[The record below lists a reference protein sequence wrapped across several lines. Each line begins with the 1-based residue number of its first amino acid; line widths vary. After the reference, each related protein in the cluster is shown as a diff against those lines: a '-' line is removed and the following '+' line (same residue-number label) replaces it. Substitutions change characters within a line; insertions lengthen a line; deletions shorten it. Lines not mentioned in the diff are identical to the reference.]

1 MPANDVIQRT
11 QQLRDALRKL
21 AESSDDA
28 GTRLGKLESILNGLR
43 DFNFTSMKEASSVL
57 ASFNQN
63 VRLMSNDAESI
74 NKVTKAFVDLVS
86 VMQKAQYTQQQF
98 SSYGKAGVATKRY
111 TAALGL
117 GDEAAANQQR
127 TAIERQKRMAEDAK
141 RGLANLE
148 TYWKEASTMADK
160 IVALRQEFFRR
171 LFGSANLPQ
180 LGAGMPSN
188 FNAAMRRLDY
198 GNTYGTM
205 FMGPGENLT
214 GYTPPPPP
222 PQLPSGQRNV
232 PLLGAGEIQEEFY
245 KRPVSEGNIP
255 INLYATSEMNRAA
268 EYISSEPSVARF
280 RRLTT
285 VIDDAV
291 TNRVEQAAEEIT
303 ETTVSRP
310 RGEIPGET
318 LMIKSPTGKG
328 GGEEDTRN
336 VMYREQVKISEE
348 QLKNIGLTN
357 TAASN
362 LNKVMADLGMTE
374 ARVLGNTTELSTGIQ
389 TVTFQT
395 KDASG
400 ATQNFT
406 AHLDRNGNVLA
417 DTQKRFR
424 SFGSAVM
431 RDVVE
436 VLKWTIA
443 ISAIYTPIRKV
454 SEMLEEMKKIQLD
467 LVDVQIVLGEST
479 NQFATVLESTAQI
492 ATETSSS
499 LEGVIQGYSLA
510 ASAAAS
516 AGDETQRTVATEKL
530 LKDSMILSKLAN
542 IDQKQAL
549 DTLVGSLSQLGM
561 GLNDGTKLLDSWVA
575 VSKKANVSVKDM
587 STSFTIVG
595 SAAQEVGLDFSEL
608 NALIG
613 ALAQATNLSAD
624 ELGNAVRGIIS
635 TMQTDKAQQAFAEYG
650 IATKTVSGDLRDLMD
665 ILKQL
670 KSMSE
675 SGILDEKA
683 MGALTQAGGGGARR
697 GAQLSALV
705 KNLDTVMN
713 LVAVSESA
721 SGDAAAAMSLEMDT
735 LDAATTRLNNSFS
748 ELAITLGTEG
758 GLLDFLTTITNVI
771 TSLVKGAKDLTSVL
785 KGAAPVLATFMLAR
799 GVLGTQQGASLL
811 NQNIPMGLASLFIPQ
826 GILGMS
832 TTGKAIEGALPQ
844 KRAPISNWIA
854 SHLQRT
860 GIGGVTTGE
869 TGARTATVGEFFGG
883 MWNRINRPFFPAP
896 VVSGA
901 QMTGTGINKMS
912 LGTLLGPLLIA
923 ASSLMAG
930 GKGAGTR
937 AAVGGGVGVLAGAL
951 TGSGVWATVGSIIA
965 TAFYDKFLTFSD
977 DMATVWAQKVAENT
991 VPPPDEETPES
1002 ALARLNREARESM
1015 SGWEIFKVN
1024 VTNWAMNT
1032 WSSMP
1037 WRASTSF
1044 AGEKTTPEETALGLA
1059 LLGSGALDED
1069 TRKRIIDAYNKLMR
1083 NLAESTE
1090 DVNLVSIPQQD
1101 EIARLAA
1108 TASSDLMN
1116 EALDQMAV
1124 GAAGSIQNY
1133 LDAKTLAQKIGS
1145 TVTGLLNVQKQIAQ
1159 PVTIGVGEN
1168 AQNILPPAG
1177 FTPMSTEEAI
1187 KFISGLNSEEAG
1199 MVVTYY
1205 TQIGDLLEKIR
1216 TLNEQIAGQT
1226 GIIEESQQ
1234 ADLDNYKNSLQGLIS
1249 EFLKIIQYVAEGSQY
1264 RKIGAKLM
1272 PTIELP
1278 EMTAVQYQL
1287 VRDAAD
1293 RFWTEYL
1300 KASGLTDAEIKEWK
1314 AHADE
1319 QIVTMQQSVS
1329 PFRTNI
1335 PQEFFT
1341 PALEQGGFNQMP
1353 GLMDWRQYTMAQF
1366 QQAQSQYGPFIQAIQ
1381 KLLPNFKPDETES
1394 LYILKDNAVVQHLDN
1409 TIMQM
1414 LMRDLIDIEKDK
1426 GLQGM
1431 YNLPAGATFYVPV
1444 TAYELHRQTQAG
1456 IAGGGGGLS
1465 NEDLLAILQA
1475 AIAAGATARLQEAEQ
1490 QFQQAQATGTNLN
1503 EIQPGKGFTFG
1514 GQEYKMFG
1522 PPVPEGGGNLLGYTV
1537 GNPLPV
1543 MVTNYPTVN
1552 TAQLPETLPPY
1563 NPNIPF
1569 TLTPEIPQV
1578 WTPEQGP
1585 ISPTVPVP
1593 ETAPTW
1599 FQKLE
1604 MFFQNLFQP
1613 FGPVIPN
1620 NQTGMNTQ
1628 QPSIQ
1633 TALNLAVD
1641 QKVMLTVDGRTL
1653 ATIIKPYLYEDLIRY
1668 GTTSPSSVSRSVIA

>member
-57 ASFNQN
+57 ATFNQN
-63 VRLMSNDAESI
+63 VRLMTNDAESI

-117 GDEAAANQQR
+117 GDEAAANQQK
-127 TAIERQKRMAEDAK
+127 TAIDRQKRMAEDAK

-148 TYWKEASTMADK
+148 AYWKEASTMADK

-171 LFGSANLPQ
+171 LLGSANIPQ
-180 LGAGMPSN
+180 IGPGQIGNLG
-188 FNAAMRRLDY
+188 
-198 GNTYGTM
+198 TI
-205 FMGPGENLT
+205 FMGPGQNLT

-222 PQLPSGQRNV
+222 PQLPSGRGTYPQL
-232 PLLGAGEIQEEFY
+232 PSGIPDEFDIRVARR
-245 KRPVSEGNIP
+245 KPVSEGDIP
-255 INLYATSEMNRAA
+255 INLYATTEMNRAA
-268 EYISSEPSVARF
+268 QYISQESSAGRF

-285 VIDDAV
+285 TIDDAV
-291 TNRVEQAAEEIT
+291 TNRVENIAEDIATEPTVIDVGAREVDAATMANDLRTRSGLGGGGDQNDLRAAMYKGER
-303 ETTVSRP
+303 TVSKD
-310 RGEIPGET
+310 E
-318 LMIKSPTGKG
+318 
-328 GGEEDTRN
+328 
-336 VMYREQVKISEE
+336 
-348 QLKNIGLTN
+348 LKTIGLTDV
-357 TAASN
+357 AAKN
-362 LNKVMADLGMTE
+362 LSQTMKDLGMTQ
-374 ARVLGNTTELSTGIQ
+374 AKVLHNSTELSTGIQ
-389 TVTFQT
+389 TLSFQAKT
-395 KDASG
+395 GTG
-400 ATQNFT
+400 AVKNFT
-406 AHLDRNGNVLA
+406 THLDRNGNVLA

-443 ISAIYTPIRKV
+443 ISAIYTPIRKM
-454 SEMLEEMKKIQLD
+454 SELLEEMKKIQLD
-467 LVDVQIVLGEST
+467 LVDVQIVLGDST
-479 NQFATVLESTAQI
+479 QQFATVLESTAQI

-499 LEGVIQGYSLA
+499 LEGVVQGYSLA

-530 LKDSMILSKLAN
+530 LKDSMVLSKLAN

-561 GLNDGTKLLDSWVA
+561 GLNDGTRLLDSWVA

-595 SAAQEVGLDFSEL
+595 SAAQEVGLDFNEL

-613 ALAQATNLSAD
+613 ALAQSTNLSAD

-650 IATKTVSGDLRDLMD
+650 IATKTVSGDLRDMMD
-665 ILKQL
+665 ILRQL

-705 KNLDTVMN
+705 KNLSTVMN
-713 LVAVSESA
+713 LITVSQNA
-721 SGDAAAAMSLEMDT
+721 SGDAANAMALEMDT
-735 LDAATTRLNNSFS
+735 LDAATTRLNNAFS

-758 GLLDFLTTITNVI
+758 GLLDFLTTATNMIT
-771 TSLVKGAKDLTSVL
+771 TLVKGVRDLTGVL

-826 GILGMS
+826 GLMGM
-832 TTGKAIEGALPQ
+832 TATGKALQGAVP
-844 KRAPISNWIA
+844 KARAPITNWVTGKLQGTGLGGIA
-854 SHLQRT
+854 VDES
-860 GIGGVTTGE
+860 
-869 TGARTATVGEFFGG
+869 GARTATVGEFFGG

-896 VVSGA
+896 VVNGE
-901 QMTGTGINKMS
+901 QMAGTGINKMS

-923 ASSLMAG
+923 TSSLAAG

-937 AAVGGGVGVLAGAL
+937 AAVGGGVGLLAAAI
-951 TGSGVWATVGSIIA
+951 TGSGMWATVGSIIA
-965 TAFYDKFLTFSD
+965 TAFYDKFLTFTD
-977 DMATVWAQKVAENT
+977 DLATTWAKKIAENQE
-991 VPPPDEETPES
+991 PPPDEDTPEA

-1015 SGWEIFKVN
+1015 SSWEIFKVN
-1024 VTNWAMNT
+1024 IANWAMNT
-1032 WSSMP
+1032 WSKLP
-1037 WRASTSF
+1037 WSTQGGKQV
-1044 AGEKTTPEETALGLA
+1044 APEETALGLA
-1059 LLGSGALDED
+1059 ILHSPFLDED
-1069 TRKRIIDAYNKLMR
+1069 TRKKMIEVYNQLMR
-1083 NLAESTE
+1083 NLADSTSE
-1090 DVNLVSIPQQD
+1090 VNLISLPQQD

-1108 TASSDLMN
+1108 SASSNLMN
-1116 EALDQMAV
+1116 EALDQMAE
-1124 GAAGSIQNY
+1124 GASGSIQNY

-1145 TVTGLLNVQKQIAQ
+1145 TVIGLLNVQKQISQ

-1168 AQNILPPAG
+1168 AQNVLPPAG
-1177 FTPMSTEEAI
+1177 YTPMTAQEAV

-1199 MVVTYY
+1199 MIVTYY
-1205 TQIGDLLEKIR
+1205 TQIGDLLSKIR

-1226 GIIEESQQ
+1226 GPITPAQQ
-1234 ADLDNYKNSLQGLIS
+1234 KDLDTYRQALAAFIS
-1249 EFLKIIQYVAEGSQY
+1249 EFIQVMNFVQEGSEF
-1264 RKIGAKLM
+1264 RKIEAKLM
-1272 PTIELP
+1272 PTLELP
-1278 EMTAVQYQL
+1278 EMTAQQYQQ
-1287 VRDAAD
+1287 VEEAA
-1293 RFWTEYL
+1293 RQFWTDYL
-1300 KASGLTDAEIKEWK
+1300 RASGLTEDEIKEWQ
-1314 AHADE
+1314 AHQNE
-1319 QIVTMQQSVS
+1319 QIVTMQQGLT

-1335 PQEFFT
+1335 PQEFFA

-1353 GLMDWRQYTMAQF
+1353 SLMDWRQYTMAQF

-1381 KLLPNFKPDETES
+1381 KLLPSFKPDETES
-1394 LYILKDNAVVQHLDN
+1394 LYILKDNATVQHLDN

-1456 IAGGGGGLS
+1456 MAGGGGGIS

-1503 EIQPGKGFTFG
+1503 EIEPGKGFTFG

-1522 PPVPEGGGNLLGYTV
+1522 PPVPEGGGNLLDYTV

-1593 ETAPTW
+1593 ETVPTW

-1613 FGPVIPN
+1613 FGPVIPD
-1620 NQTGMNTQ
+1620 NQTSMNTQ
-1628 QPSIQ
+1628 APVT
-1633 TALNLAVD
+1633 TALSLNVD
-1641 QKVMLTVDGRTL
+1641 QQVTLTVDGRTL
-1653 ATIIKPYLYEDLIRY
+1653 ATIIKPYLYEDLIRFN
-1668 GTTSPSSVSRSVIA
+1668 TSTVSSISRSVIA